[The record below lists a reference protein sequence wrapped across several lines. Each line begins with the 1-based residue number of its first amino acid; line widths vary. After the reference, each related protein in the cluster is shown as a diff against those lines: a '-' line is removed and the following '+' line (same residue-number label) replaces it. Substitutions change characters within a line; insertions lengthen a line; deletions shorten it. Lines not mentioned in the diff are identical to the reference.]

1 MEKLKEQWEAAPLW
15 QKALLLFSFSLV
27 IAYGIYISLIS
38 PLEEEISNYEKEKQQ
53 LESEL
58 NIIKSLA
65 DKNKSKLLEAKLKKM
80 EEELKLN
87 KTKLETLQSF
97 IPSNLELSPL
107 FDTVIKN
114 CENYNLKLVGLGVEK
129 EEDVVLYYNKQSNKV
144 EVEVLSKEDEK
155 KNQQN
160 NKNNKDEKQ
169 KGKEENKDHIKEG
182 IKAKRVYIQSFIV
195 GNTQNI
201 IKFLDSFSN
210 SDRLIIIDK
219 VDLSVDKAGIN
230 SKQDERKKL
239 GVLGN
244 ITLATYYIP
253 QQEEKNESKK

>member
-15 QKALLLFSFSLV
+15 QKALLLFTFSLV

-97 IPSNLELSPL
+97 IPSQLELSPL

-114 CENYNLKLVGLGVEK
+114 CENHNLKLVGLGVER
-129 EEDVVLYYNKQSNKV
+129 EEDVVLYYDKQINKV
-144 EVEVLSKEDEK
+144 EIKALSKEDEK
-155 KNQQN
+155 K
-160 NKNNKDEKQ
+160 
-169 KGKEENKDHIKEG
+169 KGKEENKDNIKEG

>member
-1 MEKLKEQWEAAPLW
+1 MEKLKEKWEAAPLW

-97 IPSNLELSPL
+97 IPSQLELSPL

-114 CENYNLKLVGLGVEK
+114 CENHNLKLVGLGVER
-129 EEDVVLYYNKQSNKV
+129 EEDVVLYYDKQINKV
-144 EVEVLSKEDEK
+144 EIKVLSKEDEK
-155 KNQQN
+155 K
-160 NKNNKDEKQ
+160 
-169 KGKEENKDHIKEG
+169 KGKEENKDNIKEG